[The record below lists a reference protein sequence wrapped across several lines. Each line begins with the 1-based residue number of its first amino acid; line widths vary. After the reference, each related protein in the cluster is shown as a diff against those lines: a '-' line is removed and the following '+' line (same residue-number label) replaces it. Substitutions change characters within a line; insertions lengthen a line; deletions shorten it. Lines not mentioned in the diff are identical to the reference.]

1 MTRTVTRRRTRIT
14 ASGTRVVTTTSATA
28 PDLEWRLQAEAVR
41 RLRAR
46 PDYMTTPDT
55 LAGGANGTFT
65 LAGDFNAARR
75 SPKEATKAKA
85 TGLTPGEPDLRVYAS
100 DGRLLLIEIKAENGK
115 PSDDQQK
122 RHALLI
128 GLGYMVVTV
137 HATSPEECADLVEAA
152 VEEWLWAGRAAN
164 DNDLPLAA

>member
-1 MTRTVTRRRTRIT
+1 MPRTVARRRT
-14 ASGTRVVTTTSATA
+14 TTTPTGTKVVRLVTATA

-46 PDYMTTPDT
+46 PDYTAGPDT
-55 LAGGANGTFT
+55 PGTFT

-85 TGLTPGEPDLRVYAS
+85 TGLTPGEPDLRVYAAG
-100 DGRLLLIEIKAENGK
+100 GRLLLIEIKAENGK
-115 PSDDQQK
+115 PSEDQIA

-128 GLGYMVVTV
+128 WLGYMVVTV
-137 HATSPEECADLVEAA
+137 HATSPEECADLVEAT
-152 VEEWLWAGRAAN
+152 VEEWLAAGRAVIPAN
-164 DNDLPLAA
+164 DNGPARAAA

>member
-14 ASGTRVVTTTSATA
+14 ASGTRVVTTNSATA

-46 PDYMTTPDT
+46 PDYTASPDAT
-55 LAGGANGTFT
+55 GTFT

-85 TGLTPGEPDLRVYAS
+85 TGLTPGEPDVRVYGQH
-100 DGRLLLIEIKAENGK
+100 GRLLLIEIKAENGK
-115 PSDDQQK
+115 PSDEQIG

-128 GLGYMVVTV
+128 GLGYTVVTV

-152 VEEWLWAGRAAN
+152 VEEWLAAGRVATPAN
-164 DNDLPLAA
+164 DNGPARAAA